1 MKKYF
6 FISNR
11 QSGKTHY
18 AIYEFIK
25 DPEKAFLIV
34 CDQKMKNHVIEL
46 DVIPEKY
53 TSQIITPKEL
63 NKAIKNKNI
72 ERIIYDEYLYL
83 EVWDRSE
90 IINNISNLKLNEIFC
105 FSTPRK
111 LYDQEIFEFVKGVKR
126 ENRFLILE
134 EFLNKKELLIEL
146 NDLRIKSKNQLT
158 NEIWDLYYNHITDP
172 ETVIIHNKFFYNQ
185 KIFNLDNVSYFPDL
199 ERELAELKGEFIKQA

>member
-25 DPEKAFLIV
+25 DPEKTFLIV

-46 DVIPEKY
+46 EVIPEKY
-53 TSQIITPKEL
+53 TSQIITPQEL
-63 NKAIKNKNI
+63 SKAIKNKNI

-83 EVWDRSE
+83 EVRERSE

-185 KIFNLDNVSYFPDL
+185 KIFNLDNVSYFPDID
-199 ERELAELKGEFIKQA
+199 RELAELKGEFIKQA